1 MNFILLTCSFILATP
16 TPTPILS
23 ITLDLGDRI
32 YVDPRANVNVTC
44 RTSTAATITWQYKDT
59 DTLPTGVESREIN
72 NQASILI
79 IKEFDPKT
87 QEGLYHCRAVIVM
100 GGDDVDIKDSKS
112 IDIRGQCTVCNS
124 ISIQ

>member
-1 MNFILLTCSFILATP
+1 MFFFNLATP

-32 YVDPRANVNVTC
+32 YVDPSANINVTC
-44 RTSTAATITWQYKDT
+44 HTNTAATITWQYKDT
-59 DTLPTGVESREIN
+59 NSLPAGIESHKIDD
-72 NQASILI
+72 QTSILI
-79 IKEFDPKT
+79 IQDFDPQT
-87 QEGLYHCRAVIVM
+87 QEGLYHCKAVVEM
-100 GGDDVDIKDSKS
+100 AGDNVDIEDSKS